1 MDDDDLNKI
10 KKDIERLKRVQFKLH
25 YLITEILTEEQ
36 RKDLLEKITK
46 YKVFDF

>member
-1 MDDDDLNKI
+1 MDDDLNKI
-10 KKDIERLKRVQFKLH
+10 KKDIERLKRVQLKLH